1 MTFDLPADN
10 WPSEIASQLPWPRC
24 LPYGWAHAHAIP
36 NTMGFEKHFELY
48 HDIVQWVDNEVPRGR
63 DNVLWEKVGDC
74 IYLMFRKERDY
85 LLFALKFGL

>member
-1 MTFDLPADN
+1 
-10 WPSEIASQLPWPRC
+10 
-24 LPYGWAHAHAIP
+24 
-36 NTMGFEKHFELY
+36 MGFEKHFELY

-74 IYLMFRKERDY
+74 LYLMFRKERDY